1 MSSPSPNKAGRRE
14 KPIAIQLLDKIS
26 KGFDS
31 SKPLQNEYQVS
42 AHLLLHMQLGWP
54 STWRPAVRQ
63 FEKSSS
69 ILSFSAAPPPPPLP
83 H

>member
-42 AHLLLHMQLGWP
+42 AGSEFAQQL
-54 STWRPAVRQ
+54 
-63 FEKSSS
+63 EKRSWS
-69 ILSFSAAPPPPPLP
+69 
-83 H
+83 